1 MNQRKTVALVL
12 TALGLLL
19 AVAGPFLPGGIHLTP
34 IGPPGVGHVTSL
46 VATDRGDILAGTQA
60 GEVWRL
66 RGGAWTR
73 EPLNLG
79 GQPVLAL
86 LGEPGRTPVGTAAGL
101 FPAAGESPLE
111 GRVGS
116 LLQTEMGLL
125 AGTASGVR
133 LFANGG
139 WSAPG
144 PVANIYSLI
153 GQRSDDGRWLHAGTI
168 GAGVLSTSAAEVG
181 TIWQPNSQGL
191 PEAVK
196 VFSFATTQGGLLLAG
211 TDQGVFWQSRP
222 GQPWRSLHSALD
234 GRRAMSLHIAA
245 DGERQGR
252 ERLWIGGD
260 AGLSSMALAEQGET
274 LAAEGDPLLA
284 DSAERQPPF
293 GIGAIVTSGDRLLVS
308 AGAVYTYGPTPL
320 AGWYWISL
328 AGVVLIL
335 LAGWIMPRPEA
346 ATADS
351 ASV

>member
-1 MNQRKTVALVL
+1 MNQRKTFALVL
-12 TALGLLL
+12 TVLGLLL

-34 IGPPGVGHVTSL
+34 VGPPGAGHVTSL
-46 VATDRGDILAGTQA
+46 VATDQGDILAGTQA

-73 EPLNLG
+73 ENLALG

-101 FPAAGESPLE
+101 FPPAGESPLE
-111 GRVGS
+111 DRVGS
-116 LLQTEMGLL
+116 LLQTELGLL
-125 AGTASGVR
+125 AGTVGGVR
-133 LFANGG
+133 LLVNGR

-144 PVANIYSLI
+144 PVANIYSLS
-153 GQRSDDGRWLHAGTI
+153 GQRHGDGHWLHAGTI
-168 GAGVLSTSAAEVG
+168 GAGVLSTSAAEAG
-181 TIWQPNSQGL
+181 AAWQPNSQGL

-222 GQPWRSLHSALD
+222 GQPWRSLHPALD
-234 GRRAMSLHIAA
+234 GRRAMSVHIAA

-260 AGLSSMALAEQGET
+260 AGLSSLALAEQGET

-284 DSAERQPPF
+284 DSAEWQPPF
-293 GIGAIVTSGDRLLVS
+293 GIGAIVSSGDRLLVS
-308 AGAVYTYGPTPL
+308 AGAVYEYGPTPL
-320 AGWYWISL
+320 SGWYWISL

-335 LAGWIMPRPEA
+335 IAGWIMPRPTG
-346 ATADS
+346 ATADP
-351 ASV
+351 ADV